1 MHKARWAFGPSIIVA
16 IWLIAGWLRLL
27 NPLFIP
33 SLPDVLLSLWNMT
46 VSGDLLVDLAST
58 AWRTL
63 IGFILAAMIGIPLGL
78 ILGSK
83 ESIRQASSVVVDFF
97 RSVPGTALFPLFLLF
112 FGIGDRAKIA
122 NAVFA
127 CALLILVN
135 AMYGVRNANKT
146 RILAAQTMGASPTR
160 IYFRVVLPSALPEIV
175 GGLRIAISIALI
187 VIVVTEMF
195 VGTASG
201 LGRRIFRAHDL
212 FQIPEMYA
220 AILLTGL
227 FGYAL
232 NLLLIVVERRLVFWG
247 GK

>member
-1 MHKARWAFGPSIIVA
+1 MSKVRWALGPIAIILF
-16 IWLIAGWLRLL
+16 WLVVGWLRLN

-33 SLPDVLLSLWNMT
+33 TLPHMLLSLWHMIADGT
-46 VSGDLLVDLAST
+46 LVIDLAST

-63 IGFILAAMIGIPLGL
+63 VGFAVAALIGIPLGL

-83 ESIRQASSVVVDFF
+83 ESLRQATSVLIDFF

-112 FGIGDRAKIA
+112 FGIGDRAKVA
-122 NAVFA
+122 NVVFA
-127 CALLILVN
+127 CALIIMVN

-160 IYFRVVLPSALPEIV
+160 IYLRIVLPSALPEIA
-175 GGLRIAISIALI
+175 GGLRIAVSIALI

-227 FGYAL
+227 FGYGL
-232 NLLLIVVERRLVFWG
+232 NLILVALERKLVFWG